1 MSSILAEK
9 EMQINALKEQLDP
22 LKSEVND
29 KKSKIE
35 KLKSQMFDLMESI
48 SEYKSRLEEQ
58 LTQNQKLENLLN
70 GEKDEITR
78 KLEHKTESAK
88 SLRKE
93 LLNSQ
98 FKIVQLEAQVKKME
112 MSNGDVSNDTM
123 QENTKEAY
131 K

>member
-1 MSSILAEK
+1 
-9 EMQINALKEQLDP
+9 MQITALKEQLDP

-48 SEYKSRLEEQ
+48 SENKSRLEEQ
-58 LTQNQKLENLLN
+58 LTQNQKLETLLN

-78 KLEHKTESAK
+78 KLEHKTKVAK

-93 LLNSQ
+93 LLDSQ
-98 FKIVQLEAQVKKME
+98 FKIVELEEQVKKME
-112 MSNGDVSNDTM
+112 MSIGDVSNDTL
-123 QENTKEAY
+123 QENMKEAY